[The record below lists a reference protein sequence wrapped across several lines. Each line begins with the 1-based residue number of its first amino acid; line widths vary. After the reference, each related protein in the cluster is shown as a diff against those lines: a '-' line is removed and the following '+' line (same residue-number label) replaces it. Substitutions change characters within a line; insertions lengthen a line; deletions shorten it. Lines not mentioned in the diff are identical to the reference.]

1 MSLWSWLL
9 WRRRV
14 ETRVQLSAAPGE
26 RRPSPPQGAIPLP
39 TEPYVFECRLCGKVF
54 EVRRRRPLCPE
65 CDSDEVELL
74 TD

>member
-14 ETRVQLSAAPGE
+14 ETNVQRPAASAE
-26 RRPSPPQGAIPLP
+26 RWRAAPQGAIPLP

-65 CDSDEVELL
+65 CDSDDVELL
-74 TD
+74 SD